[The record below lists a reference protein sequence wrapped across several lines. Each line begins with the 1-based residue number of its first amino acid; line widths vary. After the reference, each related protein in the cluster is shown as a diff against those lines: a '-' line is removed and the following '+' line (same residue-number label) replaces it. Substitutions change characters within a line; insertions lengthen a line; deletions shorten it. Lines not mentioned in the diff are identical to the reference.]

1 MAILV
6 TGGAGYIGSA
16 IVTDLVASGMET
28 IVIDDLSQGHR
39 AAVDPGALF
48 YQGNC
53 GDAGLLDRIFT
64 THSITC
70 VIHMAGETVI
80 EASMRDPYRFF
91 SNNVV
96 AGIALLEG
104 MRRHKCG
111 RMIFSS
117 TAAVF
122 GEPETVPI
130 TEDHPKKPI
139 NSYGESKL
147 QYEKIL
153 YWYHRAYGFKFNA
166 FRYFNAA
173 GAHQTYGEDHA
184 NETHLIPL
192 VLSAALGQRDAIH
205 VFGTDYPTRDGSCI
219 RDYVHIR
226 DLSLA
231 HRLALKNLDQRPARC
246 YNLGN
251 SEGDT
256 VLEVIEAAKK
266 VTGRDV
272 PAIMEG
278 RRAGDPAVLVA
289 SSDLA
294 HKELGWKPE
303 YPNLEEIIMSAW
315 QWHQAHP
322 DGYKNGKD
330 FHPARG

>member
-16 IVTDLVASGMET
+16 IVADLVAAGTET
-28 IVIDDLSQGHR
+28 VVLDDLSQGHR
-39 AAVDPGALF
+39 AAVDPGAVF
-48 YQGNC
+48 YESNC
-53 GDAGLLDRIFT
+53 GNARLLDQVFS

-70 VIHMAGETVI
+70 VIHMAAETVV

-91 SNNVV
+91 NNNVV
-96 AGIALLEG
+96 AGIGLLEG
-104 MRRHKCG
+104 MRKHGCD

-117 TAAVF
+117 TAAVY

-130 TEDHPKKPI
+130 TEDHAKNPI
-139 NSYGESKL
+139 NSYGESKR
-147 QYEKIL
+147 QFEKIL
-153 YWYHRAYGFKFNA
+153 YWYHKAYGLKFNA

-173 GAHQTYGEDHA
+173 GAHPTYGEDHA

-192 VLSAALGQRDAIH
+192 VLSVAMGQRDAIR

-219 RDYVHIR
+219 RDYVHVC

-231 HRLALKNLDQRPARC
+231 HRLALTNLDQRPERC

-251 SEGDT
+251 SEGDS
-256 VLEVIEAAKK
+256 VLEVIEVAKK
-266 VTGRDV
+266 ITGRDV
-272 PAIMEG
+272 PAILEG

-294 HKELGWKPE
+294 RKELGWQPK
-303 YPNLEEIIMSAW
+303 YPRLEDIVETAW
-315 QWHQAHP
+315 EWHQAHP
-322 DGYKNGKD
+322 DGYKGGAGFEPVK
-330 FHPARG
+330 G